1 MDSHMHCSS
10 WFLSE
15 FSIANFTSKRL
26 FTSMNSF
33 VTFQNW
39 WAPKWFL
46 TNITIIFASEIIG
59 RLTFSSRH
67 FRNVF
72 NDQYLRSVLLFS
84 SIYYFYFYRDFSWK
98 RQSEGRHGLWWKLS
112 RYQVVVNDSLGQGR
126 ERDGRL
132 RRFCMLLYIAGIQAF
147 HIFSWT
153 DKTPPFLVRCQ
164 NLMILY
170 NRI

>member
-72 NDQYLRSVLLFS
+72 NDQY
-84 SIYYFYFYRDFSWK
+84 FYFHRFIISIFIAIFH
-98 RQSEGRHGLWWKLS
+98 E
-112 RYQVVVNDSLGQGR
+112 NDSPR
-126 ERDGRL
+126 EDTVCG
-132 RRFCMLLYIAGIQAF
+132 GN
-147 HIFSWT
+147 
-153 DKTPPFLVRCQ
+153 FLDIKSLSTTRWVKVENETVDCGDFACYS
-164 NLMILY
+164 ILQVY
-170 NRI
+170 RHFIYFREQTKLHLF